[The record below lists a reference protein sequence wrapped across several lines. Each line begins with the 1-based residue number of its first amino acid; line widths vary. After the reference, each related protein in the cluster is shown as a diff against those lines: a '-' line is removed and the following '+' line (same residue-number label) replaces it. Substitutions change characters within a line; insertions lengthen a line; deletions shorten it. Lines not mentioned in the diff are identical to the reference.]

1 MRQSLGLLSALL
13 VIGTATAFVPGSV
26 LAKPPVYKEAG
37 PKGGVGYS
45 TTAIENGR
53 HVVTYTGDARM
64 KRDQAANLALL
75 RAAEFTQESGFEWF
89 AVIATTIREVE
100 VGSANDVAGR
110 TGAFMGNVTAGT
122 GSGGDQ
128 SAGSGGGDANVN
140 MGPST
145 GGYGGGDVPPSVLER
160 WQPKTVVQAV
170 LIIQM
175 GKGDEANF
183 AGLSKQPEIF
193 DAKSTSEEIRAGLK

>member
-1 MRQSLGLLSALL
+1 M
-13 VIGTATAFVPGSV
+13 
-26 LAKPPVYKEAG
+26 AKAPIYQAAG
-37 PKGGVGYS
+37 PKGGIGYS
-45 TTAIENGR
+45 TTALENGR
-53 HVVTYTGDARM
+53 YVVTYTGDARM

-75 RAAEFTQESGFEWF
+75 RSAEFTQESGFEWF
-89 AVIATTIREVE
+89 AVIGSTIREVE
-100 VGSANDVAGR
+100 VGSASDLAGR
-110 TGAFMGNVTAGT
+110 TGSFMGNVTASSGA
-122 GSGGDQ
+122 GSDT
-128 SAGSGGGDANVN
+128 SAGSDANVN

-160 WQPKTVVQAV
+160 WRPKTVVQAV